1 MKRRGFLKRLAGVA
15 TAAVV
20 SERVIPDDGVAL
32 RSAAHPYLHDGK
44 GHDIGFDLAPLKP
57 EGATIPYDLCEESV
71 EAACIEIQKR
81 RRWIR
86 SDRLYDWMRRVIDPE
101 QLDARQGDDGEMYH
115 LLQYKVH
122 DDA

>member
-32 RSAAHPYLHDGK
+32 HSIAHPGSAPF
-44 GHDIGFDLAPLKP
+44 GLAPLKR
-57 EGATIPYDLCEESV
+57 EGGTIPYDLCEESV

-86 SDRLYDWMRRVIDPE
+86 SDRLYDWMRRVINPE
-101 QLDARQGDDGEMYH
+101 QVDVRQGDDGEVYH
-115 LLQYKVH
+115 LLQFQT
-122 DDA
+122 DDNA

>member
-1 MKRRGFLKRLAGVA
+1 MKRRGFLKRLLGVA

-20 SERVIPDDGVAL
+20 SEKVIPDDGVAL
-32 RSAAHPYLHDGK
+32 QSAAHPGSQSF
-44 GHDIGFDLAPLKP
+44 GMAPLKP
-57 EGATIPYDLCEESV
+57 EGGTIPYDLSEESL

-101 QLDARQGDDGEMYH
+101 QIDARQGDDGEMYH
-115 LLQYKVH
+115 LLQFKSH